1 MFETFHQ
8 SPHGDFKPTFYNPF
22 EIKHR
27 RRTTKA
33 QYRVLEEAYQE
44 NNKPSA
50 SARKQIATRLGMTA
64 RAVQV
69 WFQNRR
75 AKDKSGNSGTAG
87 VHGRGMASIACGGNG
102 GCSTDQET
110 GTLIL
115 DEDLSESHRL
125 TTAPTERG
133 RKRLGSA
140 SAESLTGSSLSLFG
154 APSSNGMARRHSM
167 PDMNPLAKAGQLP
180 FKELHEAI
188 FGKQQVSS
196 QNPST
201 YYHAI
206 SRPILA
212 PTPIPI
218 APFPTPGQTLSSHG
232 QQQHQHQQHHI
243 PIMSSTPSA
252 AALEMAM
259 AASLGQSDS
268 LRPLLR
274 KNPAIANLFAYY
286 LNAGQLAGPVSGDGS
301 NDQLAAG
308 SVDGTGG
315 VNPMNVL
322 GDGSSPSDDTNFQS
336 PLLSHDPM
344 ISGEG
349 STSRKITRRQTVSAT
364 TAALPIQDMATP
376 SISAPESSP
385 TLTSEDIYQQLRD
398 LMQLGQQPPNTSL
411 IESVANDLAHHF
423 SPAQL
428 DVLLEEECS
437 AGGVSSCAEGKGP
450 ITGCGKLDNMD
461 LFAHSNDFGTDAIFA
476 AGDQFYNF
484 PPDYGSADTL
494 PTGRF

>member
-50 SARKQIATRLGMTA
+50 SARKQIAARLGMTA

-75 AKDKSGNSGTAG
+75 AKDKSGGTGGHGKELAAINSSSSGSGSCAIE
-87 VHGRGMASIACGGNG
+87 R
-102 GCSTDQET
+102 ET
-110 GTLIL
+110 GMMALSEEL
-115 DEDLSESHRL
+115 DEPRQFATD
-125 TTAPTERG
+125 RG

-140 SAESLTGSSLSLFG
+140 SAESLTGSSVSLFG
-154 APSSNGMARRHSM
+154 PSSTGGMARRHSM

-188 FGKQQVSS
+188 FGKQQGAS
-196 QNPST
+196 QNPTT

-206 SRPILA
+206 SRPLLA
-212 PTPIPI
+212 PAPIPI
-218 APFPTPGQTLSSHG
+218 APFPTHG
-232 QQQHQHQQHHI
+232 QAISHHGQHHSQHHHV
-243 PIMSSTPSA
+243 PILPSSPSA
-252 AALEMAM
+252 SALEMAM
-259 AASLGQSDS
+259 AAGLGQSDA
-268 LRPLLR
+268 LRPLLK

-286 LNAGQLAGPVSGDGS
+286 LNAGQLAGPV
-301 NDQLAAG
+301 A
-308 SVDGTGG
+308 
-315 VNPMNVL
+315 
-322 GDGSSPSDDTNFQS
+322 GDGSSEQLSAGNVDETGGVDPMSLLGGGGPPPPDGSGYQS

-344 ISGEG
+344 ISGESG
-349 STSRKITRRQTVSAT
+349 NNSRKLIQRHTVSAAT
-364 TAALPIQDMATP
+364 VALPVQDMTAP

-385 TLTSEDIYQQLRD
+385 TLSSEDIYQQLRD
-398 LMQLGQQPPNTSL
+398 LMQLGQQPPNALL

-428 DVLLEEECS
+428 GVLLEEECPTGGTAS
-437 AGGVSSCAEGKGP
+437 AGGKSP
-450 ITGCGKLDNMD
+450 TGCGKLDNMD
-461 LFAHSNDFGTDAIFA
+461 LFAHANDFGADAIFA

-484 PPDYGSADTL
+484 PPEYDSADAMS
-494 PTGRF
+494 TGRF

>member
-75 AKDKSGNSGTAG
+75 AKDKSSNGPQGHGKGMTGAASSNNSG
-87 VHGRGMASIACGGNG
+87 CP
-102 GCSTDQET
+102 TDREM
-110 GTLIL
+110 GPLTLSEEL
-115 DEDLSESHRL
+115 DESCRLS
-125 TTAPTERG
+125 TTERG

-154 APSSNGMARRHSM
+154 PPSTNGMARRHSM

-206 SRPILA
+206 SRPLLA
-212 PTPIPI
+212 AAPIPI
-218 APFPTPGQTLSSHG
+218 APFPTHGQVLPSSHS
-232 QQQHQHQQHHI
+232 QQPQHHHHQHHHI
-243 PIMSSTPSA
+243 PILPSSPSA

-259 AASLGQSDS
+259 AAGLGQPDS

-286 LNAGQLAGPVSGDGS
+286 LNAGQLAGPVAGDS
-301 NDQLAAG
+301 SSDQLAAG
-308 SVDGTGG
+308 SVDGSGG
-315 VNPMNVL
+315 VNPMNML
-322 GDGSSPSDDTNFQS
+322 RDGGPSPLDGANFSS

-349 STSRKITRRQTVSAT
+349 GSSRKMTRRQTVSTT
-364 TAALPIQDMATP
+364 TAALPVQDMTTP

-398 LMQLGQQPPNTSL
+398 LMQLGQQPPNALL

-428 DVLLEEECS
+428 GVLLEEECS
-437 AGGVSSCAEGKGP
+437 AGGVSSSTEGKGT
-450 ITGCGKLDNMD
+450 TGCGKLDNMD
-461 LFAHSNDFGTDAIFA
+461 LFAHTNDFGADAIFA

-484 PPDYGSADTL
+484 PPDYGSADTM
-494 PTGRF
+494 PTDRF